1 MAKRNL
7 KELNLLDDFL
17 FGTLV
22 SHKEFGEAFC
32 RAIVDGHSLASGTD
46 YGTLKDVYIIL
57 ILPYDPFGQ
66 DRLIYTIRSM
76 CQEDPSMPYDD
87 GARTI
92 FLYTKGTQ
100 GDIPRELQELLR
112 YMEDTTAQNA
122 VNPSLRK
129 IQRMVE
135 NVKEDKGVLLEYMKI
150 WEWEQQIREEAIEEG
165 REAGRKAGME
175 AGRKAGMEAGRKVG
189 MEAGIEAGKQ
199 AATKALTLNMLSKKK
214 FSYEEIADLVG
225 ITTEEV
231 RKIEEEHNLPT
242 A

>member
-32 RAIVDGHSLASGTD
+32 REL
-46 YGTLKDVYIIL
+46 L
-57 ILPYDPFGQ
+57 Q
-66 DRLIYTIRSM
+66 
-76 CQEDPSMPYDD
+76 
-87 GARTI
+87 TI

-112 YMEDTTAQNA
+112 YMEDTTSQNA

-165 REAGRKAGME
+165 REAGME
-175 AGRKAGMEAGRKVG
+175 AGRKAGMT
-189 MEAGIEAGKQ
+189 AGIEAGKQ
-199 AATKALTLNMLSKKK
+199 AATKTLTLNMLSKKK

-231 RKIEEEHNLPT
+231 RKIENEHNLPT

>member
-32 RAIVDGHSLASGTD
+32 REL
-46 YGTLKDVYIIL
+46 L
-57 ILPYDPFGQ
+57 Q
-66 DRLIYTIRSM
+66 
-76 CQEDPSMPYDD
+76 
-87 GARTI
+87 TI
-92 FLYTKGTQ
+92 FLYTKETQ

-165 REAGRKAGME
+165 REAGRKAGMKAGMEVGRKAGME
-175 AGRKAGMEAGRKVG
+175 AGRKAGMEAGRKAG
-189 MEAGIEAGKQ
+189 MTAGIEAGKQ
-199 AATKALTLNMLSKKK
+199 AATKTLTLNMLSKKK

-231 RKIEEEHNLPT
+231 RKIENEHNLPT

>member
-32 RAIVDGHSLASGTD
+32 R
-46 YGTLKDVYIIL
+46 
-57 ILPYDPFGQ
+57 
-66 DRLIYTIRSM
+66 
-76 CQEDPSMPYDD
+76 
-87 GARTI
+87 
-92 FLYTKGTQ
+92 
-100 GDIPRELQELLR
+100 ELLR

-165 REAGRKAGME
+165 REAGRKAGM
-175 AGRKAGMEAGRKVG
+175 KAGMEAGRKAG
-189 MEAGIEAGKQ
+189 MTAGIEAGKQ

-231 RKIEEEHNLPT
+231 RKIEKEHNLPT

>member
-1 MAKRNL
+1 
-7 KELNLLDDFL
+7 
-17 FGTLV
+17 
-22 SHKEFGEAFC
+22 
-32 RAIVDGHSLASGTD
+32 
-46 YGTLKDVYIIL
+46 
-57 ILPYDPFGQ
+57 
-66 DRLIYTIRSM
+66 
-76 CQEDPSMPYDD
+76 MPYDD

-112 YMEDTTAQNA
+112 YMEDTTIQNA

-165 REAGRKAGME
+165 REAGRKAGMKAGME
-175 AGRKAGMEAGRKVG
+175 VGRKAGMEAGRKAG
-189 MEAGIEAGKQ
+189 MTAGIEAGKQ
-199 AATKALTLNMLSKKK
+199 AATKTLTLNMLSKKK

-231 RKIEEEHNLPT
+231 RKIEKEHNLPRCV
-242 A
+242 

>member
-32 RAIVDGHSLASGTD
+32 REL
-46 YGTLKDVYIIL
+46 L
-57 ILPYDPFGQ
+57 Q
-66 DRLIYTIRSM
+66 
-76 CQEDPSMPYDD
+76 
-87 GARTI
+87 TI

-112 YMEDTTAQNA
+112 YMEDTTIQNA

-165 REAGRKAGME
+165 REAGRKAGMKAGME
-175 AGRKAGMEAGRKVG
+175 VGRKAGMEAGRKAG
-189 MEAGIEAGKQ
+189 MTAGIEAGKQ
-199 AATKALTLNMLSKKK
+199 AATKTLTLNMLSKKK

-231 RKIEEEHNLPT
+231 RKIEKEHNLPT

>member
-32 RAIVDGHSLASGTD
+32 REL
-46 YGTLKDVYIIL
+46 L
-57 ILPYDPFGQ
+57 Q
-66 DRLIYTIRSM
+66 
-76 CQEDPSMPYDD
+76 
-87 GARTI
+87 TI

-165 REAGRKAGME
+165 REAGRKAGM
-175 AGRKAGMEAGRKVG
+175 KAGMEAGRKAG
-189 MEAGIEAGKQ
+189 MTAGIEAGKQ
-199 AATKALTLNMLSKKK
+199 AATKTLTLNMLSKKK

-231 RKIEEEHNLPT
+231 RKIENEHNLPT

>member
-32 RAIVDGHSLASGTD
+32 REL
-46 YGTLKDVYIIL
+46 L
-57 ILPYDPFGQ
+57 Q
-66 DRLIYTIRSM
+66 
-76 CQEDPSMPYDD
+76 
-87 GARTI
+87 TI

-112 YMEDTTAQNA
+112 YMEDTTSQNA

-165 REAGRKAGME
+165 REAGRKAGM
-175 AGRKAGMEAGRKVG
+175 KAGMEAGRKVG
-189 MEAGIEAGKQ
+189 MAAGIEAGRKAGMTAGIEAGKQ
-199 AATKALTLNMLSKKK
+199 AATKTLTLNMLSKKK

-231 RKIEEEHNLPT
+231 RKIENEHNLPT

>member
-32 RAIVDGHSLASGTD
+32 R
-46 YGTLKDVYIIL
+46 
-57 ILPYDPFGQ
+57 
-66 DRLIYTIRSM
+66 
-76 CQEDPSMPYDD
+76 
-87 GARTI
+87 
-92 FLYTKGTQ
+92 
-100 GDIPRELQELLR
+100 ELLR

-165 REAGRKAGME
+165 REAGRKAGM
-175 AGRKAGMEAGRKVG
+175 KAGMEAGRKVG
-189 MEAGIEAGKQ
+189 MAAGIEAGRKAGMTAGIEAGKQ

-231 RKIEEEHNLPT
+231 RKIEKEHNLPT

>member
-32 RAIVDGHSLASGTD
+32 R
-46 YGTLKDVYIIL
+46 
-57 ILPYDPFGQ
+57 
-66 DRLIYTIRSM
+66 
-76 CQEDPSMPYDD
+76 
-87 GARTI
+87 
-92 FLYTKGTQ
+92 
-100 GDIPRELQELLR
+100 ELLR

-165 REAGRKAGME
+165 REAGM
-175 AGRKAGMEAGRKVG
+175 
-189 MEAGIEAGKQ
+189 EAGKQ
-199 AATKALTLNMLSKKK
+199 AATKTLTLNMLSKKK

-231 RKIEEEHNLPT
+231 RKIENEHNLPT

>member
-32 RAIVDGHSLASGTD
+32 REL
-46 YGTLKDVYIIL
+46 L
-57 ILPYDPFGQ
+57 Q
-66 DRLIYTIRSM
+66 
-76 CQEDPSMPYDD
+76 
-87 GARTI
+87 TI

-165 REAGRKAGME
+165 REAGRKAGMT
-175 AGRKAGMEAGRKVG
+175 
-189 MEAGIEAGKQ
+189 AGIEAGKQ
-199 AATKALTLNMLSKKK
+199 AATKTLTLNMLSKRK

-231 RKIEEEHNLPT
+231 RKIENEHNLLKKRYFPCLLLKT
-242 A
+242 L

>member
-32 RAIVDGHSLASGTD
+32 REL
-46 YGTLKDVYIIL
+46 L
-57 ILPYDPFGQ
+57 Q
-66 DRLIYTIRSM
+66 
-76 CQEDPSMPYDD
+76 
-87 GARTI
+87 TI

-112 YMEDTTAQNA
+112 YMEDTTSQNA

-165 REAGRKAGME
+165 REAGRKAGM
-175 AGRKAGMEAGRKVG
+175 KAGMEAGRKVG
-189 MEAGIEAGKQ
+189 MAAGIEAGRKAGMTAGIEAGKQ

-231 RKIEEEHNLPT
+231 RKIEKEHNLPT

>member
-1 MAKRNL
+1 
-7 KELNLLDDFL
+7 
-17 FGTLV
+17 
-22 SHKEFGEAFC
+22 
-32 RAIVDGHSLASGTD
+32 
-46 YGTLKDVYIIL
+46 
-57 ILPYDPFGQ
+57 
-66 DRLIYTIRSM
+66 
-76 CQEDPSMPYDD
+76 MPYDD
-87 GARTI
+87 GVRTI

-112 YMEDTTAQNA
+112 YMEDTTSQNA

-165 REAGRKAGME
+165 REAGME
-175 AGRKAGMEAGRKVG
+175 AGRKAGMT
-189 MEAGIEAGKQ
+189 AGIEAGKQ
-199 AATKALTLNMLSKKK
+199 AATKTLTLNMLSKKK

-231 RKIEEEHNLPT
+231 RKIENEHNLPT